1 MILLASKRRQTDKT
15 KEPNGHERTTATPP
29 PPPKISQKIQGKEKE
44 CEKKQNKLVIHVSF
58 GEIAISLIFSI
69 MMLSASNVKFSA
81 FKIGFVQR
89 TWEATEVLRIL
100 EISVVS
106 KHVVK
111 ERYYRCLL

>member
-1 MILLASKRRQTDKT
+1 MLASADRPIEQKNQMVMN
-15 KEPNGHERTTATPP
+15 EQQQHPP
-29 PPPKISQKIQGKEKE
+29 PKKKISQKIQGKEKE

-100 EISVVS
+100 EISVVP

-111 ERYYRCLL
+111 ERY

>member
-1 MILLASKRRQTDKT
+1 MLASADRPIEQKNQMVMNEQQQHPLPK
-15 KEPNGHERTTATPP
+15 
-29 PPPKISQKIQGKEKE
+29 KISQKIQGKEKE

-100 EISVVS
+100 EISVVP

-111 ERYYRCLL
+111 ERY